1 MLSFFFNLLYY
12 WLCWVFL
19 AAHQLSV
26 VVVSRG
32 CSLVL
37 VLGLFIVAA
46 SVVAKHR
53 L

>member
-1 MLSFFFNLLYY
+1 MLVFFKKFTLLSAV
-12 WLCWVFL
+12 LGLL
-19 AAHQLSV
+19 AAHQLSA
-26 VVVSRG
+26 VVVSGG

-53 L
+53 P